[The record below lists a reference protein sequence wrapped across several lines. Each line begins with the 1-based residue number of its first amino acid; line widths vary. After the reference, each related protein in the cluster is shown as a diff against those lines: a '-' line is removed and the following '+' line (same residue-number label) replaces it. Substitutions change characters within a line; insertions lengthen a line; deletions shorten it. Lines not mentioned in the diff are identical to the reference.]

1 MWHAGKQHG
10 VGVYISPN
18 GKRREGEWNGGKL
31 THWIVN
37 VEVEDEQNENEN
49 ENENEELGNDMMI
62 AVDEEVSNDKNSR
75 IKV

>member
-18 GKRREGEWNGGKL
+18 GKRREGEWNQGKL

-37 VEVEDEQNENEN
+37 VEVEDEQNEND
-49 ENENEELGNDMMI
+49 NEELGNDMIM
-62 AVDEEVSNDKNSR
+62 VVEEEASNDKNSA
-75 IKV
+75 IKA